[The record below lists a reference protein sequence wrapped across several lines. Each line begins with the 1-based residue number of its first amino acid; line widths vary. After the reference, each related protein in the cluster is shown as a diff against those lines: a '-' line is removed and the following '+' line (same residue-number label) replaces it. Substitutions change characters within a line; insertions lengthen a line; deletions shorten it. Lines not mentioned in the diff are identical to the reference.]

1 MSNSL
6 TSPIAVTGAT
16 GALGQLVVS
25 HLKDLGFAANTL
37 ALVRSP
43 EKAAALGVA
52 ARKAD
57 YTQPETLTSAL
68 EGVKTLL
75 LISSNEIG
83 QRTAQHRA
91 VLEAAKAAGVAHV
104 VYTSLL
110 HADRSPL
117 NLAPEHVATEA
128 ALVEL
133 GLSHTI
139 LRNGWYTENYTASV
153 PSALAHGAF
162 VGSAGDGKI
171 SSAPRTDYALAAA
184 RVLTDASLQGKVYEL
199 ASDTAYTLADFAAEL
214 SRQVGKEIPYSN
226 LPEEDYANILRQ
238 AGLPEPLAAGLASWD
253 AGASQGALFDDS
265 KTLSALI
272 GRPTTPL
279 AEVIAQA
286 L

>member
-1 MSNSL
+1 
-6 TSPIAVTGAT
+6 
-16 GALGQLVVS
+16 
-25 HLKDLGFAANTL
+25 
-37 ALVRSP
+37 
-43 EKAAALGVA
+43 
-52 ARKAD
+52 
-57 YTQPETLTSAL
+57 
-68 EGVKTLL
+68 
-75 LISSNEIG
+75 
-83 QRTAQHRA
+83 
-91 VLEAAKAAGVAHV
+91 VAHV

>member
-1 MSNSL
+1 MSNTLS
-6 TSPIAVTGAT
+6 SPIAVTGAT

-25 HLKDLGFAANTL
+25 HLKALGFAAETL

-43 EKAAALGVA
+43 EKAAALGVP

-57 YTQPETLTSAL
+57 YSQPDTLTSAL

-91 VLEAAKAAGVAHV
+91 VLEAAKAAGVGHV

-133 GLSHTI
+133 GLPHTI

-184 RVLTDASLQGKVYEL
+184 RVLTDPTLQGKVYEL
-199 ASDTAYTLADFAAEL
+199 AGDSAYSLADFAAEL
-214 SRQVGKEIPYSN
+214 SRQAGKEIPYTN
-226 LPEEDYANILRQ
+226 LPEGDYADILRQ

-253 AGASQGALFDDS
+253 VGASQGALFDDS
-265 KTLSALI
+265 KTLSQLI